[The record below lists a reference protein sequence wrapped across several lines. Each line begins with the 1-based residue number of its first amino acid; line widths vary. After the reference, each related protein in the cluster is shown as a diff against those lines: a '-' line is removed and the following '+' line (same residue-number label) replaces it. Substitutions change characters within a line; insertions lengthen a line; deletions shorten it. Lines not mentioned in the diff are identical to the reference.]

1 MSSYFN
7 ITLDTLAPS
16 GNTFSINNDDVYTAT
31 SAVTAY
37 FTTEDADTTGY
48 QIKVWG
54 DVDGAADPDVQT
66 AEIDSEWMSY
76 SSSYAVTLSSG
87 DGSKTLYAK
96 IRDDVWNETSQ
107 LSDSITLD
115 TTAPVVTITSG
126 PDVSR
131 ISKVAGKREVT
142 FTWESDTQ
150 FDEYKIKVVSASSD
164 LHTDGTTIS
173 ETYSSNMSGEA
184 TDYAA
189 TTGITSV
196 IDGRDLETASAG
208 DGEKVVK
215 VFVKDDA
222 GNWSVA

>member
-16 GNTFSINNDDVYTAT
+16 GNTFLINNNDVFTNS

-37 FTTEDADTTGY
+37 FTTQDVSTTGY
-48 QIKVWG
+48 QIKIWG
-54 DVDGAADPDVQT
+54 AVDT
-66 AEIDSEWMSY
+66 AENANIQTLEANSAWVAY
-76 SSSYAVTLSSG
+76 SASAAVKLSSG
-87 DGSKTLYAK
+87 DGSKTLFAK

-115 TTAPVVTITSG
+115 TTSPVVTITTA

-131 ISKVAGKREVT
+131 ISKVAGKRSVT
-142 FTWESDTQ
+142 FSWESDTQ
-150 FDEYKIKVVSASSD
+150 FDEYKIKVVSSSAS
-164 LHTDGTTIS
+164 LHNTGTTIGG
-173 ETYSSNMSGEA
+173 TYSTSMSGA
-184 TDYAA
+184 AQDYAA
-189 TTGITSV
+189 TTPIQSV

-208 DGEKVVK
+208 DGVKVVK

>member
-37 FTTEDADTTGY
+37 FTTEDMDTTGY
-48 QIKVWG
+48 EVKVWG
-54 DVDGAADPDVQT
+54 DVDTMENADIQSTEGTSAWVAYDASV
-66 AEIDSEWMSY
+66 
-76 SSSYAVTLSSG
+76 AVVLSSG
-87 DGSKTLYAK
+87 DGSKTLYGK
-96 IRDDVWNETSQ
+96 IRDDVYNETSQ

-115 TTAPVVTITSG
+115 TTSPVVTITTA

-164 LHTDGTTIS
+164 LHTDGTAIT
-173 ETYSSNMSGEA
+173 ETHSSNMSG
-184 TDYAA
+184 TDLNYAA

>member
-1 MSSYFN
+1 MASYFN

-16 GNTFSINNDDVYTAT
+16 GNTFSINNADVYTAT

-37 FTTEDADTTGY
+37 FSTADASTAGY
-48 QIKVWG
+48 QIKIWG
-54 DVDGAADPDVQT
+54 AVDT
-66 AEIDSEWMSY
+66 AENADIQTLEVNSAWVA
-76 SSSYAVTLSSG
+76 SSATAAVKLSSG

-96 IRDDVWNETSQ
+96 IRDDVYNETSE

-115 TTAPVVTITSG
+115 TTAPVVTISTA

-150 FDEYKIKVVSASSD
+150 FDEYKIKVVSSSNA
-164 LHTDGTTIS
+164 LHNTGTTIG
-173 ETYSSNMSGEA
+173 ETYSTDMSGEA
-184 TDYAA
+184 LNYPA

-208 DGEKVVK
+208 DGVKVVK

>member
-1 MSSYFN
+1 MASYFN

-16 GNTFSINNDDVYTAT
+16 GNTFSINNADVFTNT

-37 FTTEDADTTGY
+37 FTTADASTTGY
-48 QIKVWG
+48 QIKIWG
-54 DVDGAADPDVQT
+54 AVDT
-66 AEIDSEWMSY
+66 AENANIQTLEANSAWIAY
-76 SSSYAVTLSSG
+76 SGSTAVKLSSG
-87 DGSKTLYAK
+87 DGSKTLYGK
-96 IRDDVWNETSQ
+96 IRDDVYNETAE

-115 TTAPVVTITSG
+115 TTAPVVTISTA

-150 FDEYKIKVVSASSD
+150 FDEYKIKVVSSSNA
-164 LHTDGTTIS
+164 LHNTGTTIG
-173 ETYSSNMSGEA
+173 ETYSTDMSGEA
-184 TDYAA
+184 LNYPA

-208 DGEKVVK
+208 DGVKVVK

>member
-1 MSSYFN
+1 MASYFN

-16 GNTFSINNDDVYTAT
+16 GSTFAINSGDAFTNT

-37 FTTEDADTTGY
+37 FTTQDASTTGY
-48 QIKVWG
+48 QIKIWG
-54 DVDGAADPDVQT
+54 DVDT
-66 AEIDSEWMSY
+66 AENADIQTLEANSAWVAY
-76 SSSYAVTLSSG
+76 SATAAVVLSSG
-87 DGSKTLYAK
+87 DGSKTLYGK
-96 IRDDVWNETSQ
+96 IRDDVYNETSE

-115 TTAPVVTITSG
+115 TTAPVVTISTA

-131 ISKVAGKREVT
+131 ISKVDGKREVT
-142 FTWESDTQ
+142 FIWESDTQ
-150 FDEYKIKVVSASSD
+150 FDEYKIKVVSSSSD

-173 ETYSSNMSGEA
+173 ETYSTNMSGEA
-184 TDYAA
+184 LNYAA